1 MRTEFGVVA
10 FWASM
15 VLRWN
20 VGDGQKLPF
29 VVDAF
34 EPVSAPWLEIDSRSD
49 EKVLD
54 RSRDEHL
61 ARSCQ

>member
-1 MRTEFGVVA
+1 
-10 FWASM
+10 M